1 MTTGVRAGFYYFGII
16 FAVGFLLGVLRTLAL
31 DAFPNVTRLSTVLV
45 ELPIILFIAWMVC
58 GVLIHRLKIAHDGVA
73 AVAMGVTA
81 LTLMLS
87 AEAGLSV
94 GLSGLSLHE
103 HFSLY
108 NQTSHLAGLIGQ
120 CVFAVFPWAKVKF
133 G

>member
-1 MTTGVRAGFYYFGII
+1 MTRGVRAGFYYFGII
-16 FAVGFLLGVLRTLAL
+16 FAAGFVLGVLRTLAL
-31 DAFPNVTRLSTVLV
+31 TALPNLTRLGAVLV

-58 GVLIHRLKIAHDGVA
+58 GSLITRLKIAHDVVA
-73 AVAMGVTA
+73 AVVMGVSA
-81 LTLMLS
+81 LTLLLS

-94 GLSGLSLHE
+94 LLTGLSLQE

-108 NQTSHLAGLIGQ
+108 KEASHVAGLVGQ
-120 CVFAVFPWAKVKF
+120 LAFAVLPWARVKF

>member
-1 MTTGVRAGFYYFGII
+1 MTKGVRAGFYYFAII
-16 FAVGFLLGVLRTLAL
+16 FVVGFVLGGVRSFSLG
-31 DAFPNVTRLSTVLV
+31 AFPNVSLLSAVIV

-58 GVLIHRLKIAHDGVA
+58 GRLISRLNIAHDVVA
-73 AVAMGVTA
+73 TSVMGITA
-81 LTLMLS
+81 LVLLLS

-94 GLSGLSLHE
+94 GLIGLSLQE

-108 NQTSHLAGLIGQ
+108 NQTSHVAGLIGQ
-120 CVFAVFPWAKVKF
+120 LAFAVMPLVKINF